1 MIIYGIKDLK
11 TDKVVLPVFSDD
23 IRSVNSTIINMIAKN
38 PGNNLEL
45 YASDYIVIKIGE
57 LLDDGTLY
65 QGKVETEG
73 TVSDLLPLSYRLRES
88 IMKKEEKEEVK
99 EDELQE

>member
-23 IRSVNSTIINMIAKN
+23 VRSVYTTIVGMIGKN
-38 PGNNLEL
+38 PGTNLEL
-45 YASDYIVIKIGE
+45 FASDYIVVKIGE

-65 QGKVETEG
+65 QSKIETEG
-73 TVSDLLPLSYRLRES
+73 TISDLLPLAYKLRES
-88 IMKKEEKEEVK
+88 LLKKEDK
-99 EDELQE
+99 EDNEDEIQK

>member
-45 YASDYIVIKIGE
+45 YASDYIIIKIGE
-57 LLDDGTLY
+57 LLEGGILY
-65 QGKVETEG
+65 QGKIETEG
-73 TVSDLLPLSYRLRES
+73 TVSDLLPLAYRLRQS
-88 IMKKEEKEEVK
+88 MLKKEEKEEVS
-99 EDELQE
+99 EDEPKE

>member
-45 YASDYIVIKIGE
+45 YASDYIIIKIGE
-57 LLDDGTLY
+57 LLDGGTLY
-65 QGKVETEG
+65 QGKIETEG
-73 TVSDLLPLSYRLRES
+73 TVSDLLPLAYRLRQS
-88 IMKKEEKEEVK
+88 MLKKEEKEVVS
-99 EDELQE
+99 EDELKE

>member
-1 MIIYGIKDLK
+1 
-11 TDKVVLPVFSDD
+11 
-23 IRSVNSTIINMIAKN
+23 MIAKN

-45 YASDYIVIKIGE
+45 YASDYIIIKIGE

-65 QGKVETEG
+65 QGKIETEG
-73 TVSDLLPLSYRLRES
+73 TVSDLLPLAYRLRDS

-99 EDELQE
+99 EHELQE

>member
-1 MIIYGIKDLK
+1 MIIYGIKDLN

-23 IRSVNSTIINMIAKN
+23 VRSVNSTIINMIAKN

-57 LLDDGTLY
+57 LLDDGILY
-65 QGKVETEG
+65 QGKIETEG
-73 TVSDLLPLSYRLRES
+73 TVSDLLPLAYRLRES
-88 IMKKEEKEEVK
+88 IMRKEEKEEVK

>member
-45 YASDYIVIKIGE
+45 YASDYIIIKIGE
-57 LLDDGTLY
+57 LLDGGILC
-65 QGKVETEG
+65 QGKIETEG
-73 TVSDLLPLSYRLRES
+73 TVSDLLPLAYRLRQS
-88 IMKKEEKEEVK
+88 MLKKEEKEEVS
-99 EDELQE
+99 EDEPTE